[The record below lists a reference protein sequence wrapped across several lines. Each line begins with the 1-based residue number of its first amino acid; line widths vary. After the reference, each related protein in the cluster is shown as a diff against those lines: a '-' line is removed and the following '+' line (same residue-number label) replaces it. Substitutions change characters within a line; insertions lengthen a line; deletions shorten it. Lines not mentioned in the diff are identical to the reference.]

1 MANYEECYIAF
12 LDIIGFKDLI
22 NHLDCDDI
30 LKIYDKIDCETFLL
44 TDLKDV
50 VMNGKLLAISVIP
63 APSFPSPLL
72 SASVCMYIDAN
83 IKNALIGL
91 IAACSYFQVKML
103 SLDNPIM
110 VRGAIVKGNIYAKND
125 IVFGSGLTKAYLLEE
140 KIAKVPRVIIPT
152 SIVDEYNNYDPEY
165 KALLSTYVYLDAD
178 YFYCAQYLLFYYCKA
193 YTDGHLE
200 KLLKH
205 INKMLN
211 MYYEPSI
218 RDKYIFLQNE
228 ITKISNLYKPKI
240 KSEK

>member
-1 MANYEECYIAF
+1 MANYEDCYIAF
-12 LDIIGFKDLI
+12 LDIIGFKNLI

-44 TDLKDV
+44 TDLKHV
-50 VMNGKLLAISVIP
+50 VINGQSFAISVIP
-63 APSFPSPLL
+63 AHSLHYKIMSD
-72 SASVCMYIDAN
+72 SVCMYIDAD

-140 KIAKVPRVIIPT
+140 KVAKVPRVIIPT
-152 SIVDEYNNYDPEY
+152 SIVDEYKNYDPEY
-165 KALLSTYVYLDAD
+165 KDLLSAYVYLDSD

-193 YTDGHLE
+193 YTNGHLE

-205 INKMLN
+205 INEMLN
-211 MYYEPSI
+211 SYYEPSI

-228 ITKISNLYKPKI
+228 ITKIINSYKHKI